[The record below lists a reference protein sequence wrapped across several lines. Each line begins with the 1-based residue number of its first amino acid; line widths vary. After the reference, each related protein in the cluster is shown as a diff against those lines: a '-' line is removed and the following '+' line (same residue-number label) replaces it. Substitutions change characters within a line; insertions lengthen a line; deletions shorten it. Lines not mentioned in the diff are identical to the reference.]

1 MSDDD
6 DLDYN
11 QRLLVDKVVRSAFFN
26 ITDSIID
33 THSAVVVLA
42 ITITLE
48 ICGLGMFFVAHDK
61 VMTALNGS
69 DVGVWTYVSIGVFVV
84 GFLNAFA
91 VYRLIAN
98 KWPHSGSG
106 LNSWLVSI
114 SAGLLNVLL
123 FFALTTSLLR

>member
-1 MSDDD
+1 MDE

-11 QRLLVDKVVRSAFFN
+11 QRKLVGEVLDSAFTN
-26 ITDSIID
+26 VTDSIID

-48 ICGLGMFFVAHDK
+48 ISGLLMFFVAHDK
-61 VMTALNGS
+61 VMAALNGS
-69 DVGVWTYVSIGVFVV
+69 DVGIWAYTSIAIYLV

-91 VYRLIAN
+91 VYCLIAN
-98 KWPHSGSG
+98 KWPHPGARI
-106 LNSWLVSI
+106 NNWLVSI

-123 FFALTTSLLR
+123 FFALTTSILR

>member
-1 MSDDD
+1 MDDD
-6 DLDYN
+6 STYQ
-11 QRLLVDKVVRSAFFN
+11 QRKLIREVVGSAFSN

-48 ICGLGMFFVAHDK
+48 IGGFVMFYMARDK
-61 VMTALNGS
+61 VIAALNGS
-69 DVGVWTYVSIGVFVV
+69 DTRVWVCVLIGVYLV

-91 VYRLIAN
+91 IYRLIAN
-98 KWPHSGSG
+98 KWPHQGAQ
-106 LNSWLVSI
+106 LNNWLVSV

-123 FFALTTSLLR
+123 FFALTASILR